1 MNTAKLLLLAG
12 TMFFLSSDNA
22 YSGNT
27 TDNFSAMNAATA
39 MTQIRDM
46 RNASANVPAAS
57 RPEAA
62 DSQKVSGS
70 GAVILSVPGIV
81 ASSLWNYIFSK
92 TDEKGLPD
100 GEIALNSNDEKWLKE
115 HFGIQ
120 SDEDYKAFKE
130 QLLRQINK
138 ESRKEDDMHELEAAI
153 RDMPGFNAKTF
164 HVKTFQWTRNAKD
177 SEIAA
182 ANLMDEIQAL
192 SDKAALEGKPFYIL
206 SHSWGT
212 VLSHTA
218 LHRLYRLRRNINI
231 STWITAGSPLVP
243 SNDIVA
249 KFVQHNVSLGNL
261 ERNVSKPQN
270 VKRWVNVW
278 AERDIISNKIMQ
290 CPINYQVDKPAEYYE
305 NLIKDKT
312 LQIIDWTKLKN
323 PVEWHC
329 SYHAG
334 FSAYLSTI
342 KVQADI
348 PIFVPYIQPELL
360 R

>member
-1 MNTAKLLLLAG
+1 MNIKTLILMAG
-12 TMFFLSSDNA
+12 AMFFLSANNA
-22 YSGNT
+22 YSENT
-27 TDNFSAMNAATA
+27 AENFSAINASAA
-39 MTQIRDM
+39 MTQIKNM
-46 RNASANVPAAS
+46 QKASANVPAAS
-57 RPEAA
+57 IPEAA
-62 DSQKVSGS
+62 DSQKLSGR

-92 TDEKGLPD
+92 TEEKGLPD
-100 GEIALNSNDEKWLKE
+100 GEIALDSNDEKWLKE

-130 QLLRQINK
+130 QMLKQINE

-153 RDMPGFNAKTF
+153 RNMPGFNAKTF
-164 HVKTFQWTRNAKD
+164 YVKTFQWTRNAKD
-177 SEIAA
+177 SEAA
-182 ANLMDEIQAL
+182 AASLMDEIKAL
-192 SDKAALEGKPFYIL
+192 SDRAAREGKPFYIL

-218 LHRLYRLRRNINI
+218 LHRLYRLGKNTNVA
-231 STWITAGSPLVP
+231 TWITAGSPLVP

-249 KFVQHNVSLGNL
+249 QFVQHNVSLGNL
-261 ERNVSKPQN
+261 ERNISQPKN

-278 AERDIISNKIMQ
+278 AERDIISNKILQ
-290 CPINYQVDKPAEYYE
+290 CPVNYQADKPAEYYE

-329 SYHAG
+329 SYHAN